1 MFKVQMIQAEFGD
14 CLLLEYGS
22 AATPRY
28 TLIDGGPPHTFDD
41 HLEGVLKPIGSAG
54 NKLDLAMLSHVDKD
68 HVVGLLDLLARLRSD
83 AVTDPTGDTRLIAI
97 DGLWHNSFARAL
109 DVHGTLA
116 PRLAAATQSTSSVLA
131 AEATRGVA
139 EGNALRLAARVL
151 GLPTNVGFPND
162 LICVDDA
169 PAPVVFDNLSLTVVG
184 PTQTNLDE
192 LRDQWET
199 WLVAHEDAVA
209 SGNPVVLA
217 NSDRS
222 IPNLSS
228 IMVLAEADGKSLLLT
243 GDGRS
248 DHLLDG
254 LAQAGRLDAAGRCHV
269 DVLKVSH
276 HGSDRNATKTFFRKV
291 TADRY
296 LISANGK
303 DGNPDLP
310 TLTWIVETAADENRP
325 IEILLTNATPSTQQ
339 LVQDLDPQT
348 HGYELTFLP
357 PGESS
362 LTVVL
367 AP

>member
-1 MFKVQMIQAEFGD
+1 MFKVRMIQAEFGD

-22 AATPRY
+22 ASAPRY
-28 TLIDGGPPHTFDD
+28 TLIDGGPPHTFEN
-41 HLEGVLKPIGSAG
+41 HLEGILEGLSSAG
-54 NKLDLAMLSHVDKD
+54 HGLDLAMLSHVDKD

-83 AVTDPTGDTRLIAI
+83 AVADPTGDARLIAI

-116 PRLAAATQSTSSVLA
+116 PRLAGISQSTSSVLA
-131 AEATRGVA
+131 AEATQGVV
-139 EGNALRLAARVL
+139 EGHALRLAAKVL
-151 GLPTNVGFPND
+151 GLPINVGFPND
-162 LICVDDA
+162 LVCVDDA
-169 PAPVVFDNLSLTVVG
+169 PGPVVFDNLSLTVVG

-192 LRDQWET
+192 LRTKWEA
-199 WLVAHEDAVA
+199 WLAAQEEAVA
-209 SGNPVVLA
+209 SGNDTVLA

-248 DHLLDG
+248 DHLVQG
-254 LAQAGRLDAAGRCHV
+254 LGQAGRLDAAGRCHV

-276 HGSDRNATKTFFRKV
+276 HGSDRNATKGFFRKV

-310 TLTWIVETAADENRP
+310 TLTWIVEGAAEENRP
-325 IEILLTNATPSTQQ
+325 IEILLTNVTPSTQQ
-339 LVQDLDPQT
+339 LVQNLAPQT
-348 HGYELTFLP
+348 HGYRLTFLP
-357 PGESS
+357 PGDSS
-362 LTVVL
+362 LTVEL